1 MCTHAYIHTP
11 SRLVRTPSLSSML
24 HPLRVA
30 PSRFTLGMCTH
41 CSMAPYSGNTG
52 LVRFPLAR
60 HCYTVTHY
68 TGIVIHTALTPYNG
82 IMGLLRFP
90 LGHHSYTH
98 YTDIAI
104 HPPSPPLLYTL
115 HWLPMMVVSNRLVPH
130 ATSEGFLIFSF
141 TMEVCITDYI
151 TDKHSPLQSPNAGY
165 RQITNCDYGTC
176 TQSYCPEPTL
186 RRFSYLVL
194 LQETSV
200 MSGPLLRSFST
211 LCKNLRVSRGLG
223 T

>member
-1 MCTHAYIHTP
+1 MNTTITTCLTCVVTHPHTHTHTHTPHTNLYTHIHLHTNQYTP
-11 SRLVRTPSLSSML
+11 SRFVRTPSLSSML

-68 TGIVIHTALTPYNG
+68 TGIVIHTALTPYSGN
-82 IMGLLRFP
+82 MGLLRFP
-90 LGHHSYTH
+90 LAHHCS
-98 YTDIAI
+98 I

-115 HWLPMMVVSNRLVPH
+115 YWLSMVSNRLVPH

-141 TMEVCITDYI
+141 TMEVCIIWNRLY
-151 TDKHSPLQSPNAGY
+151 HW
-165 RQITNCDYGTC
+165 
-176 TQSYCPEPTL
+176 
-186 RRFSYLVL
+186 
-194 LQETSV
+194 
-200 MSGPLLRSFST
+200 
-211 LCKNLRVSRGLG
+211 
-223 T
+223 

>member
-52 LVRFPLAR
+52 LVRFSLAR

-68 TGIVIHTALTPYNG
+68 NGIVIHTALTPYSG
-82 IMGLLRFP
+82 KMGLLRFP
-90 LGHHSYTH
+90 LAHHCYTH

-115 HWLPMMVVSNRLVPH
+115 HWLPMMVHTALTPYSWSIKIHPRTPLLYTLYWHCYTSLLYTLHWLPMVVVSNRLVPH
-130 ATSEGFLIFSF
+130 ATGEGFIIFSF
-141 TMEVCITDYI
+141 TKEVYI
-151 TDKHSPLQSPNAGY
+151 VWKRLYH
-165 RQITNCDYGTC
+165 R
-176 TQSYCPEPTL
+176 
-186 RRFSYLVL
+186 
-194 LQETSV
+194 
-200 MSGPLLRSFST
+200 
-211 LCKNLRVSRGLG
+211 
-223 T
+223 